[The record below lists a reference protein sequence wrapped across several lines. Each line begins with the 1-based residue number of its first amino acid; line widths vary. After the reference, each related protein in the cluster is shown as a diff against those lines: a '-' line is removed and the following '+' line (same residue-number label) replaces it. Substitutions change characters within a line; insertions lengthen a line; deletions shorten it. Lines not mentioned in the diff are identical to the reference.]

1 MASGPKRGMC
11 LCCPCWRRALAR
23 SRSSV
28 YAACDSDCVELDAS
42 SLSLGRRGLGT
53 AVPSRLTHASA
64 VYKESL
70 TWCLVAGRATA
81 RGRGPPRRRRLG
93 LRCHAHAPRARAS
106 RGTARLRSA
115 AVDVSPESH
124 KTGMFCLSFELRVKL
139 CNCSHF
145 LNRSENHAENAFL
158 LGQT

>member
-1 MASGPKRGMC
+1 MVLGGRPGQRGPRRPGAARAPLPRVRVPPAAAWAS
-11 LCCPCWRRALAR
+11 LHA
-23 SRSSV
+23 
-28 YAACDSDCVELDAS
+28 
-42 SLSLGRRGLGT
+42 SLSRTRSP
-53 AVPSRLTHASA
+53 A
-64 VYKESL
+64 
-70 TWCLVAGRATA
+70 
-81 RGRGPPRRRRLG
+81 
-93 LRCHAHAPRARAS
+93 RARAS

-115 AVDVSPESH
+115 AADVSPESH